1 MEGLSLFDSAIK
13 KGKYWPIV
21 ESCYSK
27 TWKNYRMPPH
37 IHERVELMY
46 VLKGKCLIHFFDY
59 VEDPAQ
65 DGIRIVDRQIEKMGV
80 SEFVLVDKGVLHALE
95 VTDSSYMANVEFAIR
110 PDATAV
116 LSIAQL
122 YAVSDAFES
131 LLNLNRPFIRGV
143 DHEGKLYEVLAQVIS
158 DFSNAMTSGDERT
171 LQDLRLGQLLLTTA
185 QELKMSM
192 LGVNG
197 LAYVRRAMQLLND
210 RLEEEIRIAD
220 IAEEIG
226 IAPSYLQ
233 RLFKQ
238 IRGITMIDYLNS
250 IRIERS
256 KFLLTRTEDSIV
268 DIAAAVGYN
277 SRQHYCRVF
286 TQAVGVSPQKYRQMN
301 QSYESTQL
309 YMFENVH
316 DIISLDSFLENGR

>member
-37 IHERVELMY
+37 IHERIELMY

-131 LLNLNRPFIRGV
+131 LLNLLDALNPEQIALFNGC
-143 DHEGKLYEVLAQVIS
+143 HYHTSFPCGSPQSIS
-158 DFSNAMTSGDERT
+158 
-171 LQDLRLGQLLLTTA
+171 LLRL
-185 QELKMSM
+185 
-192 LGVNG
+192 
-197 LAYVRRAMQLLND
+197 RF
-210 RLEEEIRIAD
+210 
-220 IAEEIG
+220 
-226 IAPSYLQ
+226 P
-233 RLFKQ
+233 
-238 IRGITMIDYLNS
+238 
-250 IRIERS
+250 
-256 KFLLTRTEDSIV
+256 
-268 DIAAAVGYN
+268 
-277 SRQHYCRVF
+277 
-286 TQAVGVSPQKYRQMN
+286 P
-301 QSYESTQL
+301 
-309 YMFENVH
+309 
-316 DIISLDSFLENGR
+316 